1 VFCVPVSFLS
11 VCAELDFSVF
21 RGLLLLHLVLLL
33 RLVLLLHLGVWLCL
47 SFGLLL
53 LPLLV
58 FVLLSP
64 IFQRMGV
71 LLFPLRVLLV
81 HLPVLLQLRWVSRP
95 PQLGVRVLPLVV
107 FVLVCFRRGSPS
119 AIVSALFA
127 C

>member
-1 VFCVPVSFLS
+1 M
-11 VCAELDFSVF
+11 
-21 RGLLLLHLVLLL
+21 HLVMLL

-64 IFQRMGV
+64 IFRRMGV

-81 HLPVLLQLRWVSRP
+81 HLGVLLPLRRVSRP
-95 PQLGVRVLPLVV
+95 PQLGVRALPLVV
-107 FVLVCFRRGSPS
+107 LMLMCFRRGPPS
-119 AIVSALFA
+119 IPMTDSFA